1 MDIYIFTTKIIFTGR
16 LAETLKIQARNS
28 IEAMQAYDY
37 IRSKTTQKEKLFH
50 PVSRN
55 KNSFSEEEQKKKKEE
70 KRSRNFD
77 TCETKIEE
85 KREIKKKREREKDYA
100 YREQIPDFVRCY
112 RAGVT
117 WCLVARLL
125 RSQSPRKSTPRTTAR
140 ETRGVCEW
148 TTISTSQIVGTSERT
163 NEGTRWDRLQGSLFR
178 VYYDR
183 WIDDGERRE
192 GEAAFV
198 AHRSRFAAF

>member
-1 MDIYIFTTKIIFTGR
+1 MDRIELLVLVIRLDREERTYMDIYIFTTKIIFTGR

-55 KNSFSEEEQKKKKEE
+55 KNSFSEEEQKKKKKE

-85 KREIKKKREREKDYA
+85 KR
-100 YREQIPDFVRCY
+100 
-112 RAGVT
+112 
-117 WCLVARLL
+117 
-125 RSQSPRKSTPRTTAR
+125 
-140 ETRGVCEW
+140 
-148 TTISTSQIVGTSERT
+148 
-163 NEGTRWDRLQGSLFR
+163 
-178 VYYDR
+178 
-183 WIDDGERRE
+183 
-192 GEAAFV
+192 
-198 AHRSRFAAF
+198 

>member
-37 IRSKTTQKEKLFH
+37 LPSSFKEQKFIFG
-50 PVSRN
+50 RRT
-55 KNSFSEEEQKKKKEE
+55 KKKKER
-70 KRSRNFD
+70 KTIPKFRYVRN
-77 TCETKIEE
+77 KN
-85 KREIKKKREREKDYA
+85 RRKKRDKEKEREKDYA

-117 WCLVARLL
+117 WCSVARLL

-148 TTISTSQIVGTSERT
+148 TTISTSQIVGTNERT

>member
-1 MDIYIFTTKIIFTGR
+1 MDRIELLVLVIRLDREERTYMDIYIFTTKIIFTGR

-55 KNSFSEEEQKKKKEE
+55 KNSFSEEEQKKKKKE

-85 KREIKKKREREKDYA
+85 KRKIKKKRERKIMLIVNKY
-100 YREQIPDFVRCY
+100 
-112 RAGVT
+112 
-117 WCLVARLL
+117 L
-125 RSQSPRKSTPRTTAR
+125 
-140 ETRGVCEW
+140 
-148 TTISTSQIVGTSERT
+148 IS
-163 NEGTRWDRLQGSLFR
+163 
-178 VYYDR
+178 
-183 WIDDGERRE
+183 
-192 GEAAFV
+192 
-198 AHRSRFAAF
+198 FAATGQV

>member
-55 KNSFSEEEQKKKKEE
+55 KNSFSEEEQKKKKER
-70 KRSRNFD
+70 KTIPKFRYVRN
-77 TCETKIEE
+77 KN
-85 KREIKKKREREKDYA
+85 RRKKKDKEKEREKDYA

-117 WCLVARLL
+117 WCSVARLL

-148 TTISTSQIVGTSERT
+148 TTISTSQIVGTNERT

-178 VYYDR
+178 VCYDR